1 MRDWRH
7 IVPCVL
13 VAFVLWTIMFSPWTC
28 TWLPFWWA
36 MSGAAV
42 ILITLSLVLGGRP
55 PFPTSYRWGDAL
67 LDVALGIAIAA
78 VLWGCFWIG
87 DKVSQWIFP
96 FARPQ
101 VNLIYGMK
109 EGWNLY
115 LLSTLL
121 LLLIGPA
128 EELFWR
134 GFIQRRL
141 GNTWQAALI
150 TLAVYTGVHL
160 FSFNLMLILAAMVCG
175 VVWGGLYYLMPKRFG
190 ALLISHALWD
200 AAVFIWWPI

>member
-1 MRDWRH
+1 
-7 IVPCVL
+7 
-13 VAFVLWTIMFSPWTC
+13 
-28 TWLPFWWA
+28 
-36 MSGAAV
+36 MSGAAF

-55 PFPTSYRWGDAL
+55 PFPTSYRWRDAL

-141 GNTWQAALI
+141 GNNWQAALI